1 METIVERNQVS
12 IEDEMR
18 HSYLDYAMSV
28 IIGRALPDVRDGL
41 KPVHRRV
48 LWAMSELGNTHN
60 KPYKKSARVV
70 GDTIG
75 KYHPHGDTAAYD
87 TLVRMAQEF
96 SLRYPMVD
104 GQGNFGSVDG
114 DSAAAM
120 RYTEVRMAR
129 ITNEVLADIE
139 KETVDFRPNYDE
151 SLSEPVVLPTRIPTL
166 LVNGSEGIAV
176 GMATKIPPHNLT
188 EILDATI
195 AILHNPN
202 INPAELLQ
210 IVKGPDFPTGA
221 MIYGRAGIVSA
232 YLEGRGVIQ
241 MRARAG
247 IDRIGRGNHER
258 DAIVVTEIPYQV
270 NKSRL
275 IEQIADL
282 VNEKKLDGISDLR
295 DESNRE
301 GMRIVIELKRD
312 AIPQI
317 ILNNLYKMTQ
327 LQTSFGVIN
336 LSIVDGQPR
345 ILPLKD
351 MLECFIEFR
360 REVVRRRTEFELR
373 KAHARAHI
381 LEGLRKAIDALN
393 YIVPLISNSGST
405 DEAKAWL
412 TKSRFET
419 MNERQWKKNMPA
431 DSANLTTAGF
441 IQQLQRIITG
451 LAFSDTQA
459 QAILDMQLRRL
470 SALETQKILD
480 ELEQILKHIAELE
493 YILANEA
500 ALRQVIIKEL
510 EDIKKTYGDERRTEI
525 IDEGIDL
532 TIEDLIP
539 DEEVAITVTKAG
551 YIKRTPVSTYSS
563 QIRGGKGRLGASAK
577 NEDFVEHLFTATTHS
592 YIMIFTDDGQ
602 VYKLKVYELPD
613 LPTSARGKAVVNLI
627 NIPTAR
633 KLAGVVAVREFSE
646 NLYVLF
652 VTRNGTIKKTA
663 LSDYQNIRVNGINA
677 INIDEGDELLDVLL
691 TDGTKQIIIATHNG
705 LAIRFEEEQA
715 RSMGRATRG
724 VRGINLRKGDFVVAL
739 CAVSAEGTE
748 RLLSVSEQGYG
759 KQTKVTD
766 YRLQARGGKGVIN
779 MKTTTKTGKVV
790 SVFPVD
796 DDSEIMI
803 ITQQAK
809 LIRIEADGIRKTGRS
824 AQGVRLIKTDAGDMV
839 TSASLIDPS
848 SDEAGEE

>member
-1 METIVERNQVS
+1 
-12 IEDEMR
+12 
-18 HSYLDYAMSV
+18 
-28 IIGRALPDVRDGL
+28 
-41 KPVHRRV
+41 
-48 LWAMSELGNTHN
+48 
-60 KPYKKSARVV
+60 
-70 GDTIG
+70 
-75 KYHPHGDTAAYD
+75 
-87 TLVRMAQEF
+87 
-96 SLRYPMVD
+96 
-104 GQGNFGSVDG
+104 
-114 DSAAAM
+114 
-120 RYTEVRMAR
+120 
-129 ITNEVLADIE
+129 
-139 KETVDFRPNYDE
+139 
-151 SLSEPVVLPTRIPTL
+151 
-166 LVNGSEGIAV
+166 
-176 GMATKIPPHNLT
+176 
-188 EILDATI
+188 
-195 AILHNPN
+195 
-202 INPAELLQ
+202 
-210 IVKGPDFPTGA
+210 
-221 MIYGRAGIVSA
+221 
-232 YLEGRGVIQ
+232 
-241 MRARAG
+241 
-247 IDRIGRGNHER
+247 
-258 DAIVVTEIPYQV
+258 
-270 NKSRL
+270 
-275 IEQIADL
+275 
-282 VNEKKLDGISDLR
+282 
-295 DESNRE
+295 
-301 GMRIVIELKRD
+301 
-312 AIPQI
+312 
-317 ILNNLYKMTQ
+317 
-327 LQTSFGVIN
+327 
-336 LSIVDGQPR
+336 
-345 ILPLKD
+345 
-351 MLECFIEFR
+351 
-360 REVVRRRTEFELR
+360 
-373 KAHARAHI
+373 
-381 LEGLRKAIDALN
+381 
-393 YIVPLISNSGST
+393 
-405 DEAKAWL
+405 
-412 TKSRFET
+412 

-451 LAFSDTQA
+451 LAFSDAQA

-602 VYKLKVYELPD
+602 VYKMKVYELPD

-705 LAIRFEEEQA
+705 LAIRFDEEQA
-715 RSMGRATRG
+715 RPMGRATRG

-848 SDEAGEE
+848 SDAGEE